1 MYYDNYVLKANPYIL
16 TFVRF
21 LLPPHVI
28 VVGYLH
34 GHILRILS
42 RQLQLDRRRV
52 QYLYVRKVYG
62 QVGRAFRFDL
72 VIAQGNVAE
81 SDRATR
87 VSKIQDNE
95 SWQSERTCKTIV

>member
-1 MYYDNYVLKANPYIL
+1 MYYDNYVLKASPYIL

-87 VSKIQDNE
+87 VSKI
-95 SWQSERTCKTIV
+95 